1 MNWQPDLL
9 HVNDWPG
16 GLAPAYL
23 RWQGARV
30 PTVLT
35 IHNIAYQGLCDR
47 ERMPTLGIPESAFHI
62 NGVEFHDRVSFLKA
76 GLFYADHVSTVSP
89 TYAREITTEAFGAGL
104 HGLTTRD
111 RRRGAA
117 VRHRQRHRR
126 ELGPEP
132 RSASAASLRGGR
144 PVGQAGERRPGAHR
158 AVPEAF
164 RRAAVR
170 RGVAA
175 GAPEGAGHR
184 RGHRARHRARGRSD
198 RHPGPGR
205 SGHRAH
211 AEPARAQPSRQ
222 YRPAD
227 RLQRADGAADRR
239 GQRLLPDAVALRAV
253 RADADAG
260 AALRRAADRAPH
272 RRPGRHDRGRRDR
285 LPVLRPVG
293 RGPVRRLP
301 PRVRARSTMP
311 TCWPR
316 CARRRWRAAST
327 GRVRRR
333 NTSCCI
339 RG

>member
-1 MNWQPDLL
+1 MNWQPDVL

-47 ERMPTLGIPESAFHI
+47 ERMTAARHPGGRVPHQRRRVPRP
-62 NGVEFHDRVSFLKA
+62 GVVPQGRAVLRRPRIDRQSDLCA
-76 GLFYADHVSTVSP
+76 RDHHRGVRRRP
-89 TYAREITTEAFGAGL
+89 ARPDQR
-104 HGLTTRD
+104 H

-117 VRHRQRHRR
+117 VRHRQRDRR
-126 ELGPEP
+126 HLGPAP
-132 RSASAASLRGGR
+132 RSASAAPFRGRR
-144 PVGQAGERRPGAHR
+144 PVRQAGERRTGAHR
-158 AVPEAF
+158 AVPEAL
-164 RRAAVR
+164 RGAAVR
-170 RGVAA
+170 GGVAP

-184 RGHRARHRARGRSD
+184 RRYRPRHRARGRAD

-222 YRPAD
+222 HRPAD
-227 RLQRADGAADRR
+227 RVQRADGAADRR

-260 AALRRAADRAPH
+260 AALRHRCRSRTAPAAWPTRSRTA
-272 RRPGRHDRGRRDR
+272 RPGSCS
-285 LPVLRPVG
+285 PTC
-293 RGPVRRLP
+293 
-301 PRVRARSTMP
+301 RARGCSAPAAARSRRSTIP
-311 TCWPR
+311 ACWPR
-316 CARRRWRAAST
+316 CVRRRWRAASI
-327 GRVRRR
+327 GRARRR
-333 NTSCCI
+333 STSSSM